1 MSSSELAGLRILI
14 VEDNPIISLDVAET
28 LADAGAI
35 VIGPAHTVT
44 QALKLVDG
52 GGLDAAVLDY
62 RLEQRFHRRLPTGW
76 GASPCLT
83 FSHQFVQ
90 RYDCGRAWWRRR
102 GSPLSFQF
110 AGISVLSQPYA
121 GLLSGPIDGVW
132 LPQTLAH
139 RPRATAA
146 SERLEL
152 VLGAVLTGLSCGRRF
167 H

>member
-1 MSSSELAGLRILI
+1 MPSSELAGLRILI

-83 FSHQFVQ
+83 FSHQFAPGASGGLPPRPHHRDREEFSATTAGGHQ
-90 RYDCGRAWWRRR
+90 RKIAVGRTRRCYSPAITT
-102 GSPLSFQF
+102 GS
-110 AGISVLSQPYA
+110 I
-121 GLLSGPIDGVW
+121 
-132 LPQTLAH
+132 
-139 RPRATAA
+139 
-146 SERLEL
+146 
-152 VLGAVLTGLSCGRRF
+152 
-167 H
+167 

>member
-83 FSHQFVQ
+83 FSHQFAPGASGGLPPRPHHRDREEFSATTAGGHGGAGEDHRCRSSLRALVCCHSPTLGYCQ
-90 RYDCGRAWWRRR
+90 GRLMACGSLR
-102 GSPLSFQF
+102 
-110 AGISVLSQPYA
+110 
-121 GLLSGPIDGVW
+121 
-132 LPQTLAH
+132 H
-139 RPRATAA
+139 
-146 SERLEL
+146 
-152 VLGAVLTGLSCGRRF
+152 
-167 H
+167 